1 MPSFSREGLMDLTGI
16 GQAWGFWLTSICTP
30 EVAMAKVSGYQAL
43 ATKKELKE
51 VNAGA

>member
-1 MPSFSREGLMDLTGI
+1 MDLTGI
-16 GQAWGFWLTSICTP
+16 GQAWGSWLTSICAL
-30 EVAMAKVSGYQAL
+30 EVAMAKVNGYQAL